1 MLNFHLELKDLDRQ
15 IRKRCSDPNYQ
26 GEGPVLQSLPLLLGT
41 PNFDAALEMELKN
54 IEDGMDT
61 EAYVIVSN
69 TGDTELDVLQPGAVL
84 ESEQSFISQMR
95 MIKNENEQCNLT
107 LPWTRLDSFT
117 GEYYT
122 DQDWLKLKPGQTHT
136 ARFDAATIFDL
147 SKGGDFS
154 FMIDTTMIA
163 KYLGKYLISLHV
175 TSSTLEL
182 KNVDG
187 VRAARAMNAAQAR
200 NVGQSDANIMKRLG
214 IQKNPDCGRLRSA
227 KLNGALAWAARMAA
241 DGAIIALGIEGFQVY
256 NDKFAQFFHAY
267 ENEARCYV
275 ANRLMDVAKELR
287 IHGRYAQSWVQCDD
301 LYQRCNTG
309 HFYTYRH
316 PDTPN
321 IIQIC
326 PRMYR
331 LKHYEKECFQES
343 WASALLHQA
352 LQLPLAG
359 TAACQQIVNGF
370 PEATILT
377 WNEAKRNADTYV
389 WFAQSMKFLLQV
401 LLAVFAAA
409 QASTSGHLPKVD
421 VKITSA
427 GNTAIRASIT
437 NTGEYD
443 LSIKK
448 LNSLFDSRNVRKIDV
463 NATADGTPLVFEGSS
478 VVPSHRTDAG
488 SWLQIAKGD
497 VFVTEFDVAD
507 LYDLSPG
514 GNYTV
519 KAEGTAFIEPPTA
532 YTDLQL
538 NYSSNTLYIQ
548 VDGAEAAKRKAAGL
562 SATGRL
568 VTRAEIGADCSDEQ
582 KGKIRQALHYCR
594 LMAWSGARGAEDAD
608 ERFFYYFHTFERVVR
623 DHVRC
628 KFLAVAEECQERPGK
643 SWFTCLDSQ
652 LQCQYNTLAVTNPRT
667 GLITLCDFAWQLRL
681 VYTNVCHDDDLA
693 TTLIHEMTHV
703 NGLHGSATDDIY
715 RHDKWPKCKDLDWFR
730 SVNNAETYASFAQCK
745 SPARSPQLPR
755 W

>member
-1 MLNFHLELKDLDRQ
+1 MTNFHYELKDLDRQ
-15 IRKRCSDPNYQ
+15 IRARCKEANYQ
-26 GEGPVLQSLPLLLGT
+26 GEGPILQSLPLLLGT

-61 EAYVIVSN
+61 EAYAIISN
-69 TGDTELDVLQPGAVL
+69 TGDTTLEVLQPGAVL

-95 MIKNENEQCNLT
+95 MIKNDNE
-107 LPWTRLDSFT
+107 R
-117 GEYYT
+117 EYYT
-122 DQDWLKLKPGQTHT
+122 EKDWLTLAPGQTHT

-182 KNVDG
+182 KDVDG
-187 VRAARAMNAAQAR
+187 VRAARAMNAAQAM
-200 NVGQSDANIMKRLG
+200 NVGQSDANFMKRLG
-214 IQKNPDCGRLRSA
+214 IQKNPDCGRLRTA

-241 DGAIIALGIEGFQVY
+241 DGAIIALGIEGYQVY

-275 ANRLMDVAKELR
+275 AARLMDVAKELR

-326 PRMYR
+326 DRMYR

-343 WASALLHQA
+343 WSSALLHQA

-389 WFAQSMKFLLQV
+389 WFAQS
-401 LLAVFAAA
+401 A

-421 VKITSA
+421 VEITST
-427 GNTAIRASIT
+427 GNTAIRASTT

-443 LSIKK
+443 LSIKE

-463 NATADGTPLVFEGSS
+463 NATA
-478 VVPSHRTDAG
+478 
-488 SWLQIAKGD
+488 
-497 VFVTEFDVAD
+497 
-507 LYDLSPG
+507 
-514 GNYTV
+514 
-519 KAEGTAFIEPPTA
+519 
-532 YTDLQL
+532 
-538 NYSSNTLYIQ
+538 
-548 VDGAEAAKRKAAGL
+548 
-562 SATGRL
+562 
-568 VTRAEIGADCSDEQ
+568 
-582 KGKIRQALHYCR
+582 GK
-594 LMAWSGARGAEDAD
+594 
-608 ERFFYYFHTFERVVR
+608 
-623 DHVRC
+623 
-628 KFLAVAEECQERPGK
+628 
-643 SWFTCLDSQ
+643 
-652 LQCQYNTLAVTNPRT
+652 
-667 GLITLCDFAWQLRL
+667 
-681 VYTNVCHDDDLA
+681 
-693 TTLIHEMTHV
+693 
-703 NGLHGSATDDIY
+703 
-715 RHDKWPKCKDLDWFR
+715 
-730 SVNNAETYASFAQCK
+730 
-745 SPARSPQLPR
+745 
-755 W
+755 